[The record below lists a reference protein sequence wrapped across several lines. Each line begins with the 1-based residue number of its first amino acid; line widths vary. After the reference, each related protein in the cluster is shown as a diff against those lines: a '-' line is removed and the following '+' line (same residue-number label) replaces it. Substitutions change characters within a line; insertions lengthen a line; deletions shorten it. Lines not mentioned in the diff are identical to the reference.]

1 MKRAKK
7 IIAVFLGVLL
17 LISCLTATVFAAETN
32 TQDGLT
38 AVIQTDKENYSA
50 NEDIHITVTVT
61 NNNSFEV
68 KNVSIESFL
77 PDTLTLKDGDLKS
90 KTLDLQSG
98 ETLTLACVVILEKEE
113 QSSSEN
119 ETSEPTTEETTTE
132 ITETTETATETT
144 EQITD
149 ETSTAPDTTTSE
161 TEESNSETE
170 TDDILPIEPSTNE
183 SNPDAT
189 TESVSQESNPAS
201 PDTGDNSPFVKL
213 LIALIIAMAIIA
225 AYIIITKKNNKKAT
239 KVISL
244 ILCSAIAISSVATIG
259 FIKVGAEESNTQNF
273 TVDKTITV
281 DGRNYTINV
290 NVSYDKTK
298 EVSDTWYQGVDED
311 HVVTSDSGIKYIN
324 NRIIIMFYSETTDEQ
339 KQNIISSVNGKIIGI
354 NEYGTEYQIEINPTL
369 DLEELRNICH
379 NVSVMNGVRHCY
391 YETVFDPEDL
401 ISTVPN
407 DPWEDTFNG
416 ILGTD
421 WDENSP
427 GGLNWWLETV
437 EAPSAWEYNKRFNN
451 IKIGIVDN
459 GFDTNHEDLDLT
471 VINPYE
477 NSNSGDEAPDHG
489 THVAGIIGATAN
501 NNVGITGMVWNK
513 ELYCADVLATKHQKE
528 NHISILSIYDGIQK
542 LLEKGCKVVNM
553 SIGKNPPLTE
563 DNDILE
569 QGKTATSKILE
580 WREQLKRDDF
590 IIVQSAG
597 NDGVDSV
604 QNGFFSS
611 ITVNGIDE
619 YFSEHKKEAEKYNR
633 YDVFTHFI
641 IVGAIEQDD
650 NKYKLCEE
658 NKNPFDLYDFNSN
671 YGYGI
676 SIVAPGK
683 KIFSCSQMG
692 GLNGDYIYSSGTSMA
707 APIVTGVAALVWSV
721 NPNFNAEEVNRI
733 VCTSYNK
740 TAVSSNENDS
750 RSSYPIVNAKLAV
763 EKAVNMTYNVGT
775 ATGAFIDSENGSPVS
790 NVYMEC
796 VRYTGNI
803 KDVNLSDFNIWVED
817 NIFYQELYEGTYEYK
832 ISVDGYTYN
841 DTVLFDVQKGKTTD
855 VGTIKLFKLN
865 GNVTGVVKDK
875 VTDAPISDVTLEVID
890 NSAGDFATVA
900 TTTTG
905 ENGGFS
911 LNLPAG
917 SYSVSFNH
925 PDYVYQGIS
934 LTVEKDATTVIMEPV
949 YLTPKN
955 AENPGF
961 AGGDGTIENPY
972 QISTPEQL
980 NAVRN
985 DLDAHYIQIN
995 DIDMSGWGNWEPIG
1009 QVMPPYSYK
1018 SGTDLPYDNSA
1029 YFSGSYNGKNYSINN
1044 LKINNSSVTPS
1055 TDCYGL
1061 FAGIKNAVIE
1071 NVNLNIDYQ
1080 IEKGSTDYENIFN
1093 ETGIDYSICVGGIVG
1108 RSSFSSRISNCFTS
1122 GNINVS
1128 DISTAYIGGI
1138 IGFEPNTIGSDP
1150 TVISSCRN
1158 NIDICVYGAYIQMS
1172 PTIYVGGI
1180 GGYGFTISQCENQG
1194 DIGVTNGHTVYCGGI
1209 IGNTHYDT
1217 FDILSLC
1224 KNSGNITVASKTFAI
1239 CGGIAGYQEM
1249 QISKCINYG
1258 NISGK
1263 VTNSTGYFVYG
1274 GGNCD
1279 IGGITGRATDNI
1291 DTCIN
1296 HGNISSVIHSDYN
1309 DTKYTKSYAGGIVG
1323 YLNYN
1328 INNPSKI
1335 SNCCNLAEKINA
1347 YTMNNIPRSAGRIA
1361 GYSRYISDCYSVN
1374 TTTLNG
1380 TIPTEYTQVDQIN
1393 GASLTKEEIEEK
1405 LAQIDFGNMPK
1416 A

>member
-17 LISCLTATVFAAETN
+17 LISCLTATAFAAETN

-38 AVIQTDKENYSA
+38 AVIQTDKESYSA

-90 KTLDLQSG
+90 KTVDLQSG
-98 ETLTLACVVILEKEE
+98 ETLTLAYVAILEKEE

-119 ETSEPTTEETTTE
+119 ETSESTTEETTTE

-161 TEESNSETE
+161 TEP
-170 TDDILPIEPSTNE
+170 DDILPIEPSTNE

-189 TESVSQESNPAS
+189 TESVSQENNPTS
-201 PDTGDNSPFVKL
+201 PDTGDNSPFVKI

-244 ILCSAIAISSVATIG
+244 VLCGAIAISSVATIG
-259 FIKVGAEESNTQNF
+259 FIKVGAEGGTQLSF
-273 TVDKTITV
+273 SVDKTIIVNREVYTFSANISYDISKDTIKLESDPTDLSIDNIPKNVLFYIDLENTTDTYKVTLVNANDGKKVVDMKDDGSNGDQKAKDGIYSATTSVDCSEEKILEYYAVISDGSSFVTSMICKINVFAPLTDKEAESMETV
-281 DGRNYTINV
+281 DERLSDLTGALEYQNMDEHSRKEAIEILLNELANEGLVIKKSIYYDDINKMYSF
-290 NVSYDKTK
+290 SYDCMIQGAVALYPSKNSSDEPATWSNSTSITTAYSEIKSKLQVPETNRRNLGECTIYYGAGIDDTKNYNFYNRLQKTLNSRGLDTVMDVDVT
-298 EVSDTWYQGVDED
+298 VSDLKNIDRDNEVCIIASHGLYYTYTYRTGFLWLDKVTLENPMICLNEITSKDKDKEYQADIKSKRILKITISGETYYWIYPELIESAYSSNDLEGMILAATCCEFMGKDENVDTSMANAFTNSGVETILGFYNSVYCDYANNVIETFIQELINGRTAIQSYNQALKQWGANDAIWYESAGYTGTPSAPAKPILYGDNQDIILNTCTGTIIGTVKDKTTGTPISNVKVYVEENE
-311 HVVTSDSGIKYIN
+311 VVTSSCYTNENGGFELALPVGHHILH
-324 NRIIIMFYSETTDEQ
+324 YSHD
-339 KQNIISSVNGKIIGI
+339 N
-354 NEYGTEYQIEINPTL
+354 
-369 DLEELRNICH
+369 
-379 NVSVMNGVRHCY
+379 
-391 YETVFDPEDL
+391 YEH
-401 ISTVPN
+401 
-407 DPWEDTFNG
+407 
-416 ILGTD
+416 
-421 WDENSP
+421 
-427 GGLNWWLETV
+427 
-437 EAPSAWEYNKRFNN
+437 AM
-451 IKIGIVDN
+451 N
-459 GFDTNHEDLDLT
+459 GFDIEKDTTT
-471 VINPYE
+471 VIMEP
-477 NSNSGDEAPDHG
+477 
-489 THVAGIIGATAN
+489 V
-501 NNVGITGMVWNK
+501 
-513 ELYCADVLATKHQKE
+513 C
-528 NHISILSIYDGIQK
+528 
-542 LLEKGCKVVNM
+542 
-553 SIGKNPPLTE
+553 LTP
-563 DNDILE
+563 
-569 QGKTATSKILE
+569 KS
-580 WREQLKRDDF
+580 
-590 IIVQSAG
+590 
-597 NDGVDSV
+597 
-604 QNGFFSS
+604 
-611 ITVNGIDE
+611 
-619 YFSEHKKEAEKYNR
+619 
-633 YDVFTHFI
+633 
-641 IVGAIEQDD
+641 
-650 NKYKLCEE
+650 
-658 NKNPFDLYDFNSN
+658 
-671 YGYGI
+671 
-676 SIVAPGK
+676 
-683 KIFSCSQMG
+683 
-692 GLNGDYIYSSGTSMA
+692 
-707 APIVTGVAALVWSV
+707 
-721 NPNFNAEEVNRI
+721 
-733 VCTSYNK
+733 
-740 TAVSSNENDS
+740 
-750 RSSYPIVNAKLAV
+750 
-763 EKAVNMTYNVGT
+763 
-775 ATGAFIDSENGSPVS
+775 
-790 NVYMEC
+790 
-796 VRYTGNI
+796 
-803 KDVNLSDFNIWVED
+803 
-817 NIFYQELYEGTYEYK
+817 
-832 ISVDGYTYN
+832 
-841 DTVLFDVQKGKTTD
+841 
-855 VGTIKLFKLN
+855 

-875 VTDAPISDVTLEVID
+875 VTDVPISDVTLEVID
-890 NSAGDFATVA
+890 NSAGNFETIA
-900 TTTTG
+900 TTTTN

-934 LTVEKDATTVIMEPV
+934 VDIEKDTTTVIMEPI
-949 YLTPKN
+949 YLTPKDTETPEEPEDP
-955 AENPGF
+955 ENPEGPEF

-1009 QVMPPYSYK
+1009 QVIPPYSYK

-1374 TTTLNG
+1374 TTTLNR
-1380 TIPTEYTQVDQIN
+1380 TIPTEYTQADQIN

-1405 LAQIDFGNMPK
+1405 IEQIDFGNMPK

>member
-189 TESVSQESNPAS
+189 TESVSQESNPTS

-890 NSAGDFATVA
+890 NSAGNFETIA
-900 TTTTG
+900 TTTTN

-925 PDYVYQGIS
+925 PAYVYQGIS
-934 LTVEKDATTVIMEPV
+934 VDIEKDATTVIMEPV

-955 AENPGF
+955 TENPEEPGIPDTAVEF
-961 AGGDGTIENPY
+961 NGHYYQVYDTPMTWNEAKAYCESLDGHLVTITSGAEQEFVETLIANGKKKSYWLGGTDAANEGTWEWITGEKFDYTNWREFMPDNWQNEDYLMMYKEMDPSYTGETFGRWNDLKSDGTCP
-972 QISTPEQL
+972 
-980 NAVRN
+980 
-985 DLDAHYIQIN
+985 
-995 DIDMSGWGNWEPIG
+995 GN
-1009 QVMPPYSYK
+1009 S
-1018 SGTDLPYDNSA
+1018 
-1029 YFSGSYNGKNYSINN
+1029 YFSKDIFGFICEWD
-1044 LKINNSSVTPS
+1044 T
-1055 TDCYGL
+1055 
-1061 FAGIKNAVIE
+1061 
-1071 NVNLNIDYQ
+1071 NV
-1080 IEKGSTDYENIFN
+1080 KP
-1093 ETGIDYSICVGGIVG
+1093 TGTCITKMEIVDHG
-1108 RSSFSSRISNCFTS
+1108 QYT
-1122 GNINVS
+1122 G
-1128 DISTAYIGGI
+1128 
-1138 IGFEPNTIGSDP
+1138 
-1150 TVISSCRN
+1150 
-1158 NIDICVYGAYIQMS
+1158 
-1172 PTIYVGGI
+1172 
-1180 GGYGFTISQCENQG
+1180 NQG
-1194 DIGVTNGHTVYCGGI
+1194 DSRVFHLDKSG
-1209 IGNTHYDT
+1209 
-1217 FDILSLC
+1217 L
-1224 KNSGNITVASKTFAI
+1224 SGNDNR
-1239 CGGIAGYQEM
+1239 YYR
-1249 QISKCINYG
+1249 NG
-1258 NISGK
+1258 NIGLDGTEYNDGLEVWIARWNFTEEVSWAYATYKLDGK
-1263 VTNSTGYFVYG
+1263 YTRLTGKTSLIKSA
-1274 GGNCD
+1274 N
-1279 IGGITGRATDNI
+1279 TDNF
-1291 DTCIN
+1291 DTTIYFYDGDTLLQSYTLTN
-1296 HGNISSVIHSDYN
+1296 EDY
-1309 DTKYTKSYAGGIVG
+1309 
-1323 YLNYN
+1323 
-1328 INNPSKI
+1328 
-1335 SNCCNLAEKINA
+1335 EK
-1347 YTMNNIPRSAGRIA
+1347 
-1361 GYSRYISDCYSVN
+1361 
-1374 TTTLNG
+1374 
-1380 TIPTEYTQVDQIN
+1380 
-1393 GASLTKEEIEEK
+1393 
-1405 LAQIDFGNMPK
+1405 QIDVDVSGVNQLKILVQDNK
-1416 A
+1416 AVKRGTSFALYDMFLK